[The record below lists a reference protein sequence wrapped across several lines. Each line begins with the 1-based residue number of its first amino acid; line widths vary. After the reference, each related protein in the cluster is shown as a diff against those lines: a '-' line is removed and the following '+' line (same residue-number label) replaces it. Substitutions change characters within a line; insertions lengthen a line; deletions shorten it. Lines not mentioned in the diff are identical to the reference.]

1 MNVEH
6 NLTNLIMQHCSY
18 LEVDTKIILHVLK
31 FFQSRVK
38 DVYIPTNKNEKI
50 VAECGV
56 DLKSYYLTINTS
68 LAMLGQKDV
77 RSHFSSFSVEMW
89 LNFKLLSSQ

>member
-6 NLTNLIMQHCSY
+6 NLTNLVMQHCSY

-56 DLKSYYLTINTS
+56 DLKPCYLTINTIAGYAGS
-68 LAMLGQKDV
+68 ERCKK
-77 RSHFSSFSVEMW
+77 SIF
-89 LNFKLLSSQ
+89 LLFLLRCG

>member
-6 NLTNLIMQHCSY
+6 NLTNLVMQHCSY

-38 DVYIPTNKNEKI
+38 DAYIPTNKNEKI

-56 DLKSYYLTINTS
+56 DLKPCYLTINTIAGYAGS
-68 LAMLGQKDV
+68 ERCKK
-77 RSHFSSFSVEMW
+77 SIF
-89 LNFKLLSSQ
+89 LLFLLRCG